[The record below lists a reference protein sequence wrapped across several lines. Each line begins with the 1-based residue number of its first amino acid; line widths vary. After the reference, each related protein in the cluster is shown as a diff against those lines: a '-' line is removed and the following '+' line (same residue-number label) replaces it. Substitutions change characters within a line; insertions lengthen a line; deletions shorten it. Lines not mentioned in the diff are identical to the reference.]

1 MRYVQLGSSKLKV
14 SSICLGCMGF
24 GNAATGQHSWTI
36 DEEHSRTVIKAA
48 LDGGINFFDTAI
60 AYQKGTS
67 EQYVGRA
74 LRDFAR
80 RDEVVLAT
88 KFLPRSDE
96 EIAAGV
102 SGREHVVK
110 SAEQSLTHLGMDHID
125 LFIYHMWDYRTDLL
139 DIMQGLHELVCA
151 GKVRY
156 LGISN
161 CFAYQLERANSL
173 AREHGLTPFV
183 SVQGHYNLI
192 YREDEREML
201 QLCAE
206 ENIAYTPYSPLAG
219 GRLSRTVEAPAQ
231 TRRFAEDSYA
241 RFKYDKSAQADR
253 AVIER
258 LEKLS
263 KKRGQSMT
271 ALALA
276 WLQSKSCIPVAG
288 VTKLTQLEALL
299 RSTELTLTAEECAY
313 LEEPYQPH
321 ALSGVMAQN
330 RPDKLNVPKVWHQ
343 ANL

>member
-1 MRYVQLGSSKLKV
+1 MRYVKLGSSELQV
-14 SSICLGCMGF
+14 SVVCLGCMGF
-24 GNAATGQHSWTI
+24 GNAATGQHSWTV
-36 DEEHSRTVIKAA
+36 DEEHSRTVLKAA

-74 LRDFAR
+74 LRDFAK

-102 SGREHVVK
+102 SGREHVLK
-110 SAEQSLTHLGMDHID
+110 SAEESLKHLGLDHID
-125 LFIYHMWDYRTDLL
+125 LYIYHMWDYRTDLTE
-139 DIMQGLHELVCA
+139 IMQALHELVTS

-192 YREDEREML
+192 FREEEREML

-206 ENIAYTPYSPLAG
+206 ENIAYTPYSPLAA
-219 GRLSRTVEAPAQ
+219 GRLSRPAHQ
-231 TRRFAEDSYA
+231 QVHTKRFEEDSYA
-241 RFKYDKSAQADR
+241 RFKYDKSAQADSE
-253 AVIER
+253 VIDR
-258 LEKLS
+258 LQKLAE
-263 KKRGQSMT
+263 KRGEPMT

-276 WLQSKSCIPVAG
+276 WLQSKHCIPVAG
-288 VTKLTQLEALL
+288 VTRLEQMPALL
-299 RSTELTLTAEECAY
+299 RSADLTLTPEECAY

-330 RPDKLNVPKVWHQ
+330 RPSLAAAPKVWLE
-343 ANL
+343 ANR